1 MMTNRTCRTCSIEKP
16 IEEYYISNT
25 GTKGQVYRRTICKP
39 CYSENECN
47 RHIKKRYNMDVSDYD
62 KLLEEQGSAC
72 AICETTEPQGQ
83 GRFHIDHN
91 HTTGEVR
98 GLLCHSCN
106 SGIGHLQDSPV
117 ILAEAIKYLVERGH
131 YG

>member
-16 IEEYYISNT
+16 IEEYYVSNT
-25 GTKGQVYRRTICKP
+25 GTKGQVYRRTICKT

>member
-1 MMTNRTCRTCSIEKP
+1 MTNKRCRKCSIEKP
-16 IEEYYISNT
+16 IEEFPISKT
-25 GTKGQVYRRTICKP
+25 GTKGQIYRKPDCKP
-39 CYSENECN
+39 CHSENECN
-47 RHIKKRYNMDVSDYD
+47 RNIKKRYNIDVSDYD
-62 KLLEEQGSAC
+62 KLLEEQGNAC

-91 HTTGEVR
+91 HSTGEVR
-98 GLLCHSCN
+98 GLLCHNCN
-106 SGIGHLQDSPV
+106 LGIGQLQDDPV